1 MAHCLLLAPSR
12 LEDEAEDGDV
22 DGSGQKYKTIAEL
35 KREEA
40 MQRAGAGFSTRTL
53 FRHVACQDIHDQA
66 LHRLG

>member
-1 MAHCLLLAPSR
+1 MQSLSEDAQTRSMVHRLLSAPSR

-40 MQRAGAGFSTRTL
+40 MQRAGA
-53 FRHVACQDIHDQA
+53 A
-66 LHRLG
+66 